1 MELALRL
8 IRSRTGE
15 KMESL
20 AVMTVLMLPMDWL
33 KEEKV
38 PVDWQV
44 EERVPMFWLG
54 MEVPMFWLEMEV
66 PMFWLEKEVPMFWLE
81 REVSDPLWRV
91 GSLSWSLPR
100 NLCQSSW

>member
-20 AVMTVLMLPMDWL
+20 AVMTVLVMLPMDWL

-54 MEVPMFWLEMEV
+54 MEVPMFWLE
-66 PMFWLEKEVPMFWLE
+66 

>member
-20 AVMTVLMLPMDWL
+20 AVMTVLVMLPMDWL

-54 MEVPMFWLEMEV
+54 MEVPMFWLG
-66 PMFWLEKEVPMFWLE
+66 KEVPMFWLE